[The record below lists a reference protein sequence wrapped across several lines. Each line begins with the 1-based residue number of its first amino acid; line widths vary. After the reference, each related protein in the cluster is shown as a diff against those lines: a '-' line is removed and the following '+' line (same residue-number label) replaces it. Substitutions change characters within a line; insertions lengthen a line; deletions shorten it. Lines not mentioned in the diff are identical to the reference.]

1 MVLDQSLCVKDLF
14 LLDTAL
20 PALPLLR
27 MIVIL
32 LVLLGSFGFY
42 LKRCLRF
49 IDKDEQIIIERLTEQ
64 IVIPGPN
71 ILFLPITHKSSQTT
85 KVLTLEPAEYCI
97 VKNSLSGD
105 KRVVVGPQM
114 VFLQPYDKI
123 AEGLGGRE
131 TQKAI
136 SLKANEYVRFQ
147 DNRSGK
153 VRVERGERCVVPGPD
168 EVILDGTKKQAMDLK
183 VFEYIK
189 VQDRHTG
196 AVRVERGEQL
206 VFLGPSE
213 EFMGTKQTGINV
225 DEETAV
231 LVRNKRSGQQHLI
244 TEKKLFFP
252 ANDEEILEVR
262 KLIKLADY
270 EACIVRGKTGKDVF
284 YFGSSEEQRSF
295 FLPPYSS
302 IVTLLWSRGRRREH
316 RDLKVKIL
324 DLRPMYMSFEF
335 NCRTNDNVELVLEG
349 SFFWEISDL
358 EAMVR
363 FTNDTTG
370 DICNHARSRFIELVS
385 KVTLQEFMT
394 KFNEI
399 AEQVHQNDNTNFYTQ
414 RGVKIHSLEVTAYHC
429 AEASTAL
436 ILEEIIQE
444 TTNRMNR
451 FQQQESENEVQLKQ
465 IRGDIEEEKARGE
478 LIKIQTENS
487 NAKSKMEGLAE
498 AERVRSFLSGLV
510 EGLSEMD
517 TDKAISMWRTLRKE
531 DALKAVAK
539 GNTRLYFTPT
549 DANLSIE
556 NHEHIR
562 ENGWVAGDESK

>member
-1 MVLDQSLCVKDLF
+1 MDYQDVPLPGSLSIRAMDNLPNFDNAVVFVPMLALF
-14 LLDTAL
+14 LGS
-20 PALPLLR
+20 
-27 MIVIL
+27 
-32 LVLLGSFGFY
+32 VLFLGLY
-42 LKRCLRF
+42 AKRCLRF
-49 IDKDEQIIIERLTEQ
+49 IDKDEQLVLDMLTEQ
-64 IVIPGPN
+64 KIIAGPRV
-71 ILFLPITHKSSQTT
+71 LFLPFVHKSSRIV
-85 KVLTLEPAEYCI
+85 KVLTLEPAEYCVI
-97 VKNSLSGD
+97 KNILSGD
-105 KRVVVGPQM
+105 KRVVSGPQM
-114 VFLQPYDKI
+114 VFLKPYDKI
-123 AEGLGGRE
+123 VRGQ
-131 TQKAI
+131 QKAI

-153 VRVERGERCVVPGPD
+153 IRVIRGEGSVVPGPD
-168 EVILDGTKKQAMDLK
+168 EIILGGSKMTAMDLK
-183 VFEYIK
+183 IFEYIRI
-189 VQDRHTG
+189 QDRHTG

-213 EFMGTKQTGINV
+213 ELMDKKQSAVNV

-231 LVRNKRSGQQHLI
+231 LIRNKRSGQQHLV
-244 TEKKLFFP
+244 TEKMLFFP
-252 ANDEEILEVR
+252 KNDEEILEVR

-270 EACIVRGKTGKDVF
+270 EACIVRDKTGKDMF
-284 YFGSSEEQRSF
+284 YFGSNEKERSF
-295 FLPPYSS
+295 FLPPHSS
-302 IVTLLWSRGRRREH
+302 IVSLLWSRGRRREM
-316 RDLKVKIL
+316 RDLRIKIL

-349 SFFWEISDL
+349 SFFWEITDL
-358 EAMVR
+358 QAMVK

-370 DICNHARSRFIELVS
+370 DVCNHARSRFIELVS

-394 KFNEI
+394 QFNVI
-399 AEQVHQNDNTNFYTQ
+399 AENVHKNDNTNFYTQ

-451 FQQQESENEVQLKQ
+451 LQQQESENEVQLKQ

-498 AERVRSFLSGLV
+498 AERVRSFLAGVKDLPD
-510 EGLSEMD
+510 MD
-517 TDKAISMWRTLRKE
+517 TAKAISLWRTLRKE
-531 DALKAVAK
+531 DALRAVSKGGAK
-539 GNTRLYFTPT
+539 LYFTPK

-556 NHEHIR
+556 SHEHVHEDDLVVGEER
-562 ENGWVAGDESK
+562 S